1 MIWRKSKIFL
11 SLLLII
17 AIMFVSYLSKNQ
29 SVKTMGDVI
38 ELPIYSVD
46 RKDKVVSL
54 TFDINWA
61 ETEYL
66 YDILDTLDKYNI
78 KGTFF
83 IMGAWVEYS
92 QENVDKLKAINERG
106 HEIGNHSYKHVDFT
120 QVSESKVDEELR
132 KTDEIVKKYTG
143 KKIKLF
149 RFPSGSYNKQS
160 YRMVVSRGYI
170 PIQWNVDSVDW
181 KQEGEEIEYN
191 NVINKVSN
199 GSIILF
205 HNNAKYTPKNLEN
218 IIKEL
223 ICRGYKFTKVSQM
236 LYSEET
242 YIDQNGKQFGKN

>member
-1 MIWRKSKIFL
+1 MTWRKSKIFL

-17 AIMFVSYLSKNQ
+17 TIMFVSYLSKDQ
-29 SVKTMGDVI
+29 SVKTMGDVV

-106 HEIGNHSYKHVDFT
+106 HEIGNHSYKHVNFT

-132 KTDEIVKKYTG
+132 KTDEVVKKYTG

-149 RFPSGSYNKQS
+149 RFPSGEYNKQC

-170 PIQWNVDSVDW
+170 PIQWDVDSVDW

-191 NVINKVSN
+191 NVINKVNN

-205 HNNAKYTPKNLEN
+205 HNNAKYTPKNLEK

-236 LYSEET
+236 LHSEST